1 MKDEKNKEVLNIKV
15 LLLLHLWKYLQI
27 IKKYNREYKRELYHF
42 LGSTKN
48 DVNLVKLML
57 RFFLVIV
64 IVKVNVQTLTMTFE
78 T

>member
-1 MKDEKNKEVLNIKV
+1 MKDEKNKEALNIKV

-27 IKKYNREYKRELYHF
+27 IKKYNGEYKRELYHF